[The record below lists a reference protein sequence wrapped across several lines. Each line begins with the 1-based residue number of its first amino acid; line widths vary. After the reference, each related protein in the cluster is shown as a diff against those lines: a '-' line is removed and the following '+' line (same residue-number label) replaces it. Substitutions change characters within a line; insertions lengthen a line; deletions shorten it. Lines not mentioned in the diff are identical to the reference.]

1 MIVFFIIL
9 GILFFI
15 SLILFMIC
23 LSNLEIEI
31 KGLKLDT
38 TNIKYKKLEDYLI
51 YIRLKLLDKFTWIK
65 IKINHKKI
73 KKLRKTS
80 LIKLSLFRKI
90 SNFYTM
96 ENTILENR
104 KEIFTKENLRYFK
117 DLKITIKKLDLYLKI
132 STGFPNLTVYA
143 VAVISS
149 IISIILAKTIKDYS
163 KDKYKYIVF
172 PMYELKPA
180 IKISL
185 NCIINVKMVHI
196 INIIYMLKKKRSVR
210 NDERTSDRRA
220 YVCSND

>member
-15 SLILFMIC
+15 SLIFFMIC

-31 KGLKLDT
+31 KEFKLDT
-38 TNIKYKKLEDYLI
+38 TNIKHKKLENYLV
-51 YIRLKLLDKFTWIK
+51 YIKLRLLDKLTWFK
-65 IKINHKKI
+65 IKISYKKI
-73 KKLRKTS
+73 RKLENSKIFKS
-80 LIKLSLFRKI
+80 KIFSKIK
-90 SNFYTM
+90 NFEEM

-104 KEIFTKENLRYFK
+104 KQIFKKGNLQYVK
-117 DLKITIKKLDLYLKI
+117 DLHLTIKKLDLYLKV

-143 VAVISS
+143 VAIIASV
-149 IISIILAKTIKDYS
+149 ISIIFAKTVKNYS

-172 PMYELKPA
+172 PMYTLKPA

-210 NDERTSDRRA
+210 NDERTSDRRT

>member
-15 SLILFMIC
+15 SLIFFMIC

-31 KGLKLDT
+31 KEFKLDT
-38 TNIKYKKLEDYLI
+38 TNIKYKKLEDYLV
-51 YIRLKLLDKFTWIK
+51 YIKLKLLDKLTWFK
-65 IKINHKKI
+65 IKISHKKI
-73 KKLRKTS
+73 RKLENSKIFKS
-80 LIKLSLFRKI
+80 KIFSKIK
-90 SNFYTM
+90 NFEEM

-117 DLKITIKKLDLYLKI
+117 DLQIQVKKLDLYLKI

-143 VAVISS
+143 VAIIASV
-149 IISIILAKTIKDYS
+149 ISIILAKTVKNYS

-172 PMYELKPA
+172 PMYTLKPA

-196 INIIYMLKKKRSVR
+196 INIIYMLKKKRSVK
-210 NDERTSDRRA
+210 NDERTSDRRT

>member
-15 SLILFMIC
+15 SLIFFMIC

-31 KGLKLDT
+31 REFKLNT
-38 TNIKYKKLEDYLI
+38 TNKKYRKLENYLI
-51 YIRLKLLDKFTWIK
+51 YVKLKLLDKFTWFK

-73 KKLRKTS
+73 RKLKNS
-80 LIKLSLFRKI
+80 KVFKSKLFSKI
-90 SNFYTM
+90 NDFTEM

-104 KEIFTKENLRYFK
+104 KQIFKKGNLQYVK
-117 DLKITIKKLDLYLKI
+117 DLQLTIKKLDLYLKI

-143 VAVISS
+143 VAIIASV
-149 IISIILAKTIKDYS
+149 ISIILAKTVKNYS

-172 PMYELKPA
+172 PMYTLKPA

-196 INIIYMLKKKRSVR
+196 INIIYMLIKKRSVR
-210 NDERTSDRRA
+210 NDERTSDRRT

>member
-1 MIVFFIIL
+1 MVLLFTIL

-15 SLILFMIC
+15 SLIFFMIC

-31 KGLKLDT
+31 KEFKLDT
-38 TNIKYKKLEDYLI
+38 KNIKYKKLEEYLI
-51 YIRLKLLDKFTWIK
+51 YIKIKLLDKFTWLK
-65 IKINHKKI
+65 IKINHKRI

-80 LIKLSLFRKI
+80 LIKLNLFRKI

-210 NDERTSDRRA
+210 NDERTSDRRT

>member
-1 MIVFFIIL
+1 MVLLFTIL

-15 SLILFMIC
+15 SLIFFMIC

-31 KGLKLDT
+31 KEFKLDT
-38 TNIKYKKLEDYLI
+38 KNIKYKKLEEYLI
-51 YIRLKLLDKFTWIK
+51 YIKIKLLDKFTWLK
-65 IKINHKKI
+65 IKINHKRI
-73 KKLRKTS
+73 KKLRKTK
-80 LIKLSLFRKI
+80 LIKLNLFRKI

-96 ENTILENR
+96 EDTILENR

-143 VAVISS
+143 VAIIASV
-149 IISIILAKTIKDYS
+149 ISIILAKNIKDYS
-163 KDKYKYIVF
+163 RDKYKYIVF
-172 PMYELKPA
+172 PMYTLKPA

>member
-15 SLILFMIC
+15 SLIFFIVC

-31 KGLKLDT
+31 KEFKLDT
-38 TNIKYKKLEDYLI
+38 TNSKYKRLEDYLI
-51 YIRLKLLDKFTWIK
+51 YIKLKFLDKLTWLK
-65 IKINHKKI
+65 IKIDHNKI
-73 KKLRKTS
+73 EKLRRTK
-80 LIKLSLFRKI
+80 LIKLNLFKEI

-96 ENTILENR
+96 ENSVLENR
-104 KEIFTKENLRYFK
+104 KEIFTKENLKYFK
-117 DLKITIKKLDLYLKI
+117 DLQIEIRKLDVYLKI

-143 VAVISS
+143 VAIIASF
-149 IISIILAKTIKDYS
+149 ISIILAKTVKNYS
-163 KDKYKYIVF
+163 KDRYKYIVF
-172 PMYELKPA
+172 PMYTLKPA